1 MSNRAMA
8 WAIDVKGIGGSDR
21 LILMLLAEC
30 HNGKTGQCNPGLD
43 WLQERTGLKERALQT
58 RMKALEEANLL
69 EREYAF
75 LGRGRG
81 SQVAQYHLK
90 IGIMGAVK
98 GEDLDPHE
106 NAVLKIIDPQPDA
119 PASKCARKNVQLDPH
134 ENAVPYKEE
143 PEKNRK
149 DISLIS
155 FDDARRRYLECP
167 SKAKVQNRKKA
178 EAAWKKAVVKVED
191 PQVLLDAI
199 NAEIRLRTNSR
210 EFIAPLPDMFRWLR
224 DERWLDLEP
233 TQTPEQPKSMDDWKQ
248 AAATY
253 CDLQVWPTDLGPA
266 PHQPNCEVPVG
277 LLKTIA
283 KRMQGHNWHS
293 AIIQNIGEA
302 A

>member
-30 HNGKTGQCNPGLD
+30 HNGKTGQCNPGLE

-58 RMKALEEANLL
+58 RMKSLEEANLL

-81 SQVAQYHLK
+81 SQVSQYHLK

-98 GEDLDPHE
+98 GAKIDPHE
-106 NAVLKIIDPQPDA
+106 NAVLKIIDPQTDA

-134 ENAVPYKEE
+134 VDAVPYKEE

-149 DISLIS
+149 YMSGE
-155 FDDARRRYLECP
+155 DALAEIWRHWSAIGKER
-167 SKAKVQNRKKA
+167 SHAKAKLAKRFDKLAKSHDLD
-178 EAAWKKAVVKVED
+178 EVVRAFVMFAKGTNAQYHNGI
-191 PQVLLDAI
+191 QVLL
-199 NAEIRLRTNSR
+199 NSGQWQNW
-210 EFIAPLPDMFRWLR
+210 IGKDQS
-224 DERWLDLEP
+224 
-233 TQTPEQPKSMDDWKQ
+233 TEQPKSLDDWKQ
-248 AAATY
+248 AAADY
-253 CDLQVWPTDLGPA
+253 CELEIWPTSLGPA
-266 PHQPNCEVPVG
+266 PHQPGCEAPTG
-277 LLKTIA
+277 LLKSIA

-293 AIIQNIGEA
+293 AIIANIGEA
-302 A
+302 AA